1 MNQYT
6 ELLRYLRQRLEES
19 EFINTITT
27 GQDIDINRANIFPLA
42 NIEINNAVFTSNAT
56 IQFSVQIQ
64 CLDLRDINKEIVN
77 DKFYENDNAVD
88 NWNNTLSALNGV
100 WVKAHRGFVNMDI
113 TASDSPTVN
122 KIELANENL
131 LDGWEL
137 DFNVELPTNQIS
149 ICEQYLAQETRELIL
164 QENNAKIEI

>member
-100 WVKAHRGFVNMDI
+100 WVKAHRGFVNLDI
-113 TASDSPTVN
+113 TASDNPTVT

-149 ICEQYLAQETRELIL
+149 ICEDYLAQETRELIL
-164 QENNAKIEI
+164 QENNAKIET